1 MLRTQLIISVLF
13 ISGNGILQFV
23 FTHLQDPN
31 SENVIHWTNK
41 NKTEFLINDPQE
53 FAKMW
58 GEEKKKEK
66 MTKKK
71 LYRSLTYQVNLGKL
85 TRDADMKFKYKV
97 VGKIDRQK
105 SQAKTSGADLEYFHS
120 NSDSLASTPSTNV
133 TYGELINQANFKKTT
148 NSPNLTHS
156 VSIHSPTAIP
166 LDDQWLSRGYLPT
179 VTNISKE
186 SLRKT
191 YSDPGLSPLTNS
203 TDNML
208 EDKFLNTDNIE
219 KVLDSLQKLHEE
231 RKQNDD
237 LCMMDS
243 LNEQSLLSQKQAKNI
258 NSNPTMSVS
267 DVIYNNTPMHN
278 ETLSFPNPVSYQIS
292 GDASTTTTPEGQLPF
307 GYGTFSHLEAFTTAN
322 QLNELTLSSPI
333 DSVNPNIEFPMP
345 VACPTSN
352 TSPSYISHASSEA
365 DIEEFNNTLEDLA
378 TIDPDFEAWV
388 LSRK

>member
-1 MLRTQLIISVLF
+1 
-13 ISGNGILQFV
+13 
-23 FTHLQDPN
+23 
-31 SENVIHWTNK
+31 
-41 NKTEFLINDPQE
+41 
-53 FAKMW
+53 MW

-85 TRDADMKFKYKV
+85 SRDADMKFKYKV

-105 SQAKTSGADLEYFHS
+105 SQVKMSGADLEYIHS
-120 NSDSLASTPSTNV
+120 NSDSLASTPSTNA
-133 TYGELINQANFKKTT
+133 TYSELFNQANFKENT

-156 VSIHSPTAIP
+156 VPIHSPTAIA
-166 LDDQWLSRGYLPT
+166 LDDQWLNKSYLPT

-237 LCMMDS
+237 VCMMDS
-243 LNEQSLLSQKQAKNI
+243 LNEQSLLSRKQAKNI
-258 NSNPTMSVS
+258 TSMSVS
-267 DVIYNNTPMHN
+267 DVIYNNTPMQN
-278 ETLSFPNPVSYQIS
+278 ETLSLPNPVSYQIS
-292 GDASTTTTPEGQLPF
+292 GDTSTITTPEGQLSF
-307 GYGTFSHLEAFTTAN
+307 GYGAFSHLEAFTTAN
-322 QLNELTLSSPI
+322 QFNELTLSSPI
-333 DSVNPNIEFPMP
+333 DSVNPNIEFQIP

-388 LSRK
+388 LSHN